1 VKVLQ
6 TGGCGAVAQ
15 SICITEGCGSAIL
28 LQQQWMGDLVGAP
41 GWVRV
46 GCRVTK
52 VLLVVTGGGAG
63 SRSSA
68 AVHGDVWLGWLCWLD
83 GCGLGLR

>member
-1 VKVLQ
+1 
-6 TGGCGAVAQ
+6 
-15 SICITEGCGSAIL
+15 
-28 LQQQWMGDLVGAP
+28 VGAP